1 MPARMEMGS
10 LGRRDAA
17 RRAKRTP
24 VAVTI
29 RDVARAAQVSV
40 ATVSRA
46 LNDSQTVT
54 DETRKH
60 VLRIAHALDFVPH
73 GGARSLSLRRTDT
86 IGVLLPDLHG
96 EYFSELIRGLDLGAR
111 SGRQHLLLSASHGE
125 VSEAVAALR
134 AMRSRVDGLVVM
146 TPFADGEL
154 VAAAVKR
161 AVPLVLLN
169 SRDTAHCDV
178 SFAIDN
184 HAGAFNVAKHLIAR
198 GHRRIAFVSG
208 PADNVEARDRLRGFK
223 AAHRE
228 AGQAPGRI
236 LRGNFREESGF
247 AAACQLLASELPDA
261 IFAANDAMAIGCLHA
276 LKSEGVQV
284 PRDIAL
290 AGFDDIPIARL
301 LDPPLTTAGVPI
313 AEIGRQAADCC
324 IDLIRGKKIETGCR
338 LSVPEL
344 VIRASSGRQ
353 SGTGA
358 APSAQSRR
366 IRP

>member
-1 MPARMEMGS
+1 MQKP
-10 LGRRDAA
+10 
-17 RRAKRTP
+17 RAERSSGK
-24 VAVTI
+24 VTI

-54 DETRKH
+54 EETRKH
-60 VLRIAHALDFVPH
+60 VLRIAHELDFVPH

-134 AMRSRVDGLVVM
+134 ALRSRVDGLVVM

-154 VAAAVKR
+154 VAAAVRR
-161 AVPLVLLN
+161 AIPLVLLN

-184 HAGAFNVAKHLIAR
+184 HAGAFAVTKHLIAC

-208 PADNVEARDRLRGFK
+208 PPDNLEARDRLRGFK

-228 AGQAPGRI
+228 AGQPSGRI

-247 AAACQLLASELPDA
+247 AAACQLLAAAELPDA

-276 LKSEGVQV
+276 LKNEGVQV
-284 PRDIAL
+284 PRDVAL
-290 AGFDDIPIARL
+290 AGFDDIPIARF
-301 LDPPLTTAGVPI
+301 LDPPLTTAGVAI
-313 AEIGRQAADCC
+313 AEIGRQAIDCC
-324 IDLIRGKKIETGCR
+324 VALVRGDNVRTGCR
-338 LSVPEL
+338 LFAPEL
-344 VIRASSGRQ
+344 VIRASSGANHKAD
-353 SGTGA
+353 A
-358 APSAQSRR
+358 AASASSER
-366 IRP
+366 IRL

>member
-1 MPARMEMGS
+1 
-10 LGRRDAA
+10 
-17 RRAKRTP
+17 
-24 VAVTI
+24 VTI

-54 DETRKH
+54 AQTRNH
-60 VLRIAHALDFVPH
+60 VLRIARELDFVPH

-111 SGRQHLLLSASHGE
+111 NSRQHLLLSASHGE

-134 AMRSRVDGLVVM
+134 AVRSRVDGLVVM
-146 TPFADGEL
+146 TPFVDGEL
-154 VAAAVKR
+154 VAAAVKG

-169 SRDTAHCDV
+169 SRDTSHCDV

-184 HAGAFNVAKHLIAR
+184 YAGAFNVATHLIAC
-198 GHRRIAFVSG
+198 GHRRIDFISG
-208 PADNVEARDRLRGFK
+208 PPDNLEARDRLRGFE

-228 AGQAPGRI
+228 AVQAPGRV
-236 LRGNFREESGF
+236 LRGDFREESGF
-247 AAACQLLASELPDA
+247 AAAGQLIGSELPDA

-276 LKSEGVQV
+276 LRNAGLQV
-284 PRDIAL
+284 PRDVAL
-290 AGFDDIPIARL
+290 AGFDDIPIARF
-301 LDPPLTTAGVPI
+301 LDPPLTTAGVAI
-313 AEIGRQAADCC
+313 AEIGRQAIDCC
-324 IDLIRGKKIETGCR
+324 VELVRGNPVSIGCR
-338 LSVPEL
+338 LFAPEL

-353 SGTGA
+353 SGPDA
-358 APSAQSRR
+358 APSAHSGR
-366 IRP
+366 IRL

>member
-1 MPARMEMGS
+1 
-10 LGRRDAA
+10 
-17 RRAKRTP
+17 

-54 DETRKH
+54 EETRKH
-60 VLRIAHALDFVPH
+60 VLRVAHALDFVPH

-134 AMRSRVDGLVVM
+134 ALRSRVDGLVVM

-154 VAAAVKR
+154 VAAAVRR

-184 HAGAFNVAKHLIAR
+184 HAGAFAVTKHLIGR

-208 PADNVEARDRLRGFK
+208 PPDNLEARDRLRGFK

-247 AAACQLLASELPDA
+247 AAACQLLAAAALPDA

-276 LKSEGVQV
+276 LRNEGVQV
-284 PRDIAL
+284 PRDVAL
-290 AGFDDIPIARL
+290 AGFDDIPIARF
-301 LDPPLTTAGVPI
+301 LDPPLTTAGVAI
-313 AEIGRQAADCC
+313 ADIGRQAIDCC
-324 IDLIRGKKIETGCR
+324 VALVRGDKVPTGCR
-338 LSVPEL
+338 LFAPEL
-344 VIRASSGRQ
+344 VIRASSGANHRADA
-353 SGTGA
+353 A
-358 APSAQSRR
+358 APAPPER
-366 IRP
+366 INL